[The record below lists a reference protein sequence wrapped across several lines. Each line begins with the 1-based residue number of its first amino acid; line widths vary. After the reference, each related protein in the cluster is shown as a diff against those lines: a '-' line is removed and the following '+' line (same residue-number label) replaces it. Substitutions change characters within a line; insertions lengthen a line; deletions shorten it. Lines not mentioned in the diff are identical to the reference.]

1 MLKNKTLQ
9 LALLFLSVFPLFAI
23 DTPITGLVLDAETK
37 APMPFTSVA
46 VSGRSIGTISNA
58 EGRFVLNLAGVSES
72 DTIAFSHVGYQTLR
86 VTPAQLRGKDQIY
99 LHPAAVTLS
108 EVAIYAQQLTAE
120 EIVERVREH
129 YSENHPTPNQK
140 QRLFLHKYEKARFPK
155 SNQIHLKASDF
166 TGLDPGTFNELFEK
180 LPEEFVEYQD
190 ALIELYHHES
200 SQRLLPIEAISLE
213 ESSMQDLSKEM
224 ETKLGAFFEDIEQTN
239 SQEDVYY
246 KFRSGIL
253 SIKAEPGEEADSV
266 WSENKNDSLHYHI
279 PTGQVLDEV
288 QYLMQDYADIKS
300 KNWEFISSTN
310 KYQYTLGEVT
320 IFQDELVYPV
330 SFAPKKRGLFEG
342 TMYISTSTFALL
354 QLDFA
359 FASGKSNE
367 NIQLLGIGHSMH
379 FKKGRVIYERAI
391 SGYHMKYI
399 YAEQH
404 ETASIERSF
413 SVMKKEK
420 RFLWDKTLN
429 EAKIETELFFDIENY
444 WELLVLDREAIGQE
458 QFEAA
463 EQPLTMKY
471 RKEYIYSPEMW
482 DNATVIAPTSELKK
496 YTRKE

>member
-1 MLKNKTLQ
+1 MLKNRTLQ
-9 LALLFLSVFPLFAI
+9 LVLLFLSVFPLFAA
-23 DTPITGLVLDAETK
+23 DTTITGLVLDVETK

-58 EGRFVLNLAGVSES
+58 EGRFVLNLTGVSES

-86 VTPAQLRGKDQIY
+86 VTCAQLRGKDRIY
-99 LHPAAVTLS
+99 LQPAAVTLS
-108 EVAIYAQQLTAE
+108 EVAIYARQLTAE

-129 YSENHPTPNQK
+129 YPENHPTPNQR
-140 QRLFLHKYEKARFPK
+140 QRLFLHKYEKARFPR
-155 SNQIHLKASDF
+155 SNQIHIKSSDF
-166 TGLDPGTFNELFEK
+166 SGLDPQTFNELFAK
-180 LPEEFVEYQD
+180 LPDEFVEYQD
-190 ALIELYHHES
+190 ALIELYHYEGSES
-200 SQRLLPIEAISLE
+200 LLPIEAISLE
-213 ESSMQDLSKEM
+213 ESSMKDLSKEM
-224 ETKLGAFFEDIEQTN
+224 ETKLETFFEDIEQTN
-239 SQEDVYY
+239 GQEDVYY
-246 KFRSGIL
+246 KFRSGIF
-253 SIKAEPGEEADSV
+253 SMKAEPGEEADSV
-266 WSENKNDSLHYHI
+266 WLENKNDSLHYHI
-279 PTGQVLDEV
+279 PTEQVHGEV
-288 QYLMQDYADIKS
+288 QYLTQHYAHIQS
-300 KNWEFISSTN
+300 KNWEFINSTS

-330 SFAPKKRGLFEG
+330 SFVPKNRGLFEG

-359 FASGKSNE
+359 FAEGKSNE
-367 NIQLLGIGHSMH
+367 NIQFLGVGHSMN
-379 FKKGRVIYERAI
+379 FKKGRVIYERAG
-391 SGYHMKYI
+391 SGYHVKYV

-404 ETASIERSF
+404 ETASIDRSF

-429 EAKIETELFFDIENY
+429 EAKIATELRFDIKSY
-444 WELLVLDREAIGQE
+444 WELLVLDREAIEQG

-471 RKEYIYSPEMW
+471 RKEYVYSPEMW